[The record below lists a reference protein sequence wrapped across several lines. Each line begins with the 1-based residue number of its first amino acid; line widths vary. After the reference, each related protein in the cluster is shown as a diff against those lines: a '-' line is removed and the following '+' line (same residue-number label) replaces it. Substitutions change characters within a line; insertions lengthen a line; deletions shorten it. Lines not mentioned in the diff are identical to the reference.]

1 MRIMGRKYRQ
11 DGSST
16 VLVLVMV
23 IIFLVLFAGILD
35 VCRVLIYR
43 ENTRNAADAIS
54 LAITQEMIFLE
65 YLELDIMVNEL
76 TGKYKC
82 RLEFLNITYD
92 MVSVSAVSNVELL
105 LLDRLRHDNKWMV
118 RSMSA
123 AKVTYPWDGRL
134 GLYEYYEFSFK
145 NIKK

>member
-1 MRIMGRKYRQ
+1 MGIKYRQ

-16 VLVLVMV
+16 VLVLVIV

-35 VCRVLIYR
+35 VCRILIYR
-43 ENTRNAADAIS
+43 ESTRNAADAIS
-54 LAITQEMIFLE
+54 LAIAQEMLFLE
-65 YLELDIMVNEL
+65 YQELDIIVNEL

-82 RLEFLNITYD
+82 RLESINITYD
-92 MVSVSAVSNVELL
+92 MVSVSVASSVELL
-105 LLDRLRHDNKWMV
+105 LLDRLRHDNKFTV
-118 RSMSA
+118 RSISA
-123 AKVTYPWDGRL
+123 AKVTYPWDTGL